1 MIQQILQT
9 MRAHEPTDFIGK
21 GVIGILGSVM
31 ASVPSWVQD
40 AHAIA
45 LFVGSALGAV
55 VAFLSVIGLA
65 WGLID
70 KWKSRKT
77 KTQKNHEN

>member
-21 GVIGILGSVM
+21 GLIGILGSIM
-31 ASVPSWVQD
+31 AAVPSWVQD

-45 LFVGSALGAV
+45 LFIGSSLGAV

-70 KWKSRKT
+70 KWRERK
-77 KTQKNHEN
+77 KKIKNEN